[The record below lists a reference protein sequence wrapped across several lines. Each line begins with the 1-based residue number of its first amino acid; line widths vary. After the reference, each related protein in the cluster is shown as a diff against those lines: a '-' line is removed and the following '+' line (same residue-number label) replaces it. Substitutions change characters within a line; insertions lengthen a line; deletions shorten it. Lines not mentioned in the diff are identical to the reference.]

1 MHNFVINKIDEHLN
15 VITLLNNNS
24 DFIENIVK
32 ISNILAE
39 AFKSGKKLL
48 ICGNGGS
55 AADSQHIATEFVS
68 RFLLERRALNAEA
81 LTVNTSTLTAV
92 GNDYC
97 FDKIF
102 SRQVEA
108 KGNKGDIL
116 LAISTSGSSK
126 NIIETVKAAKAI
138 GMKTIGFTGN
148 IKNNLLFQ
156 LADYC
161 VSVPSNSTPRIQEA
175 HILIA
180 HIICEIVEK
189 EFL

>member
-1 MHNFVINKIDEHLN
+1 MHNFVINKIDEHLTI
-15 VITLLNNNS
+15 ITLLNNNS

-32 ISNILAE
+32 ISNILVE

-55 AADSQHIATEFVS
+55 AADSQHIATEFIS

-161 VSVPSNSTPRIQEA
+161 VPVPSDSTPRIQEA